1 MKRLPQI
8 EHNSSSSVSKKLQ
21 KQYVGHFSK
30 DTVRNFTAQSSYSEV
45 RMKRKNNLS
54 FPELQRQWSSQTLFQ
69 ILTTDATIDACHML
83 LSLQKYQKT
92 EQRFLQ

>member
-1 MKRLPQI
+1 MNIILAAASAK
-8 EHNSSSSVSKKLQ
+8 SYK

>member
-1 MKRLPQI
+1 MNIILAAASAKSYKNNMSDI
-8 EHNSSSSVSKKLQ
+8 SVKIQFATSQLKAVIVKYEW
-21 KQYVGHFSK
+21 K
-30 DTVRNFTAQSSYSEV
+30 E
-45 RMKRKNNLS
+45 KNNLS

-83 LSLQKYQKT
+83 LSLQKYKKT